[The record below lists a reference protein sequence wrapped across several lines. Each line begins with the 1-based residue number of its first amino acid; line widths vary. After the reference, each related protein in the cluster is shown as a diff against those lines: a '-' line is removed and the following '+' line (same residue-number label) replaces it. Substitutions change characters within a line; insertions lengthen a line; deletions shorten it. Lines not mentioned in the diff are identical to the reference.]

1 MNKIDYEALVDG
13 LVELE
18 GDWIWSYEGLLA
30 TFEDV
35 YVLDREY
42 NRFNNSGKRGSAKDA
57 KERLVVNFGPEGV

>member
-1 MNKIDYEALVDG
+1 MNKIDHETLVDG
-13 LVELE
+13 LVDLE
-18 GDWIWSYEGLLA
+18 GDYICSYEGLLA

-57 KERLVVNFGPEGV
+57 KERLVVNFDPEGV